1 MSVESN
7 RRIVFQG
14 WEIGFQKVN
23 FTKMVREELGLG
35 LFDGKSITDRVLA
48 GDRVELVVSSEK
60 YEMVAKRA
68 GDLGAVVLTENV
80 EAICR

>member
-7 RRIVFQG
+7 RKIVFQG

-23 FTKMVREELGLG
+23 FTKMIREELCLG

-48 GDRVELVVSSEK
+48 GDRVELLVSSEK
-60 YEMVAKRA
+60 YEVIAKRA
-68 GDLGAVVLTENV
+68 GDLGAIVLSENL
-80 EAICR
+80 ETTCR